1 MISDDIMLIIVRI
14 FTNKETV
21 VASVEE
27 DLKKKVEI
35 KSLKGTKQSKTMQ
48 RMLSKHEDQCNGT
61 ACTAVVEV
69 NIINHGHQAKWKDM
83 ETIGQ

>member
-1 MISDDIMLIIVRI
+1 MLKHMISDDIMLIIVRI

-35 KSLKGTKQSKTMQ
+35 KSLKGTK
-48 RMLSKHEDQCNGT
+48 
-61 ACTAVVEV
+61 
-69 NIINHGHQAKWKDM
+69 
-83 ETIGQ
+83 